1 MQYATRRL
9 AAIVVAS
16 SRSIKTQEASS
27 AVKIT
32 AVSQHTY
39 LYITYYNV
47 MVSARFARS
56 HPHPNTHTHTQTYTH
71 GRIHTPHTNKQT

>member
-1 MQYATRRL
+1 MQYAARRL

-27 AVKIT
+27 AVKIS
-32 AVSQHTY
+32 AVLQHTY

-47 MVSARFARS
+47 MVSARFARP
-56 HPHPNTHTHTQTYTH
+56 HPHPNTHNLQ
-71 GRIHTPHTNKQT
+71 